1 MWNNLFNSV
10 NLLGKGM
17 DATWLRNEVI
27 SNNIA
32 NADTV
37 GFKAS
42 SVQFEEIMAAA
53 LGAGDG
59 KLEMA
64 ATHEKH
70 ISKSAPSVDDVKPVV
85 VTDESSSVRYDENSV
100 NIESEMAALAKN
112 TIHYYSMVSK
122 INSEFRKLDM
132 AINID

>member
-1 MWNNLFNSV
+1 
-10 NLLGKGM
+10 M

-32 NADTV
+32 NVDTV

-42 SVQFEEIMAAA
+42 SVQFEEIMASA
-53 LGAGDG
+53 LGTGDS
-59 KLEMA
+59 KLEMT

-70 ISKSAPSVDDVKPVV
+70 ISKRPPRVDDVEPVV
-85 VTDESSSVRYDENSV
+85 VKDESSSVRYDENNV
-100 NIESEMAALAKN
+100 NIESEMVALAKN
-112 TIHYYSMVSK
+112 TIHYYSMVNK
-122 INSEFRKLDM
+122 INSEFKKLDM

>member
-1 MWNNLFNSV
+1 MWDNLFTSV

-17 DATWLRNEVI
+17 EASWLRNEVI

-32 NADTV
+32 NVDTV

-42 SVQFEEIMAAA
+42 SVQFEEIMASA
-53 LGAGDG
+53 LGDGDS
-59 KLEMA
+59 KMDMSV
-64 ATHEKH
+64 THEKH
-70 ISKSAPSVDDVKPVV
+70 ISKKPLSIDDVEPVV
-85 VTDESSSVRYDENSV
+85 VKDESSSVRYDENSV
-100 NIESEMAALAKN
+100 NIESEMVALAKN
-112 TIHYYSMVSK
+112 SIHYYSMVSK